1 MARQL
6 IVELLH
12 IVRRMLEDMAS
23 LLHQAAEALRVS
35 EEARENEVRPAPNE
49 PSASREARPAPA
61 SSEEEPRP
69 APSEEEVRPA
79 PTEPSASRE
88 ARPAPAPSEEE
99 VRPAPT
105 EPSASREARAAPA
118 PSEEGARPA
127 PAPTEEPLPAAS
139 EARQASNEAGPALT
153 KKRCW
158 AVVRHEDETKLGIY
172 FKYTTYAEAVRDR
185 DVPWTSR
192 EPIPFMRGSFSKS
205 YWILEQA
212 EEFFRHETGLR
223 EISYFKN

>member
-6 IVELLH
+6 IVVLLH
-12 IVRRMLEDMAS
+12 IVRQMLEDMAS
-23 LLHQAAEALRVS
+23 LLHQAAEALTVS

-61 SSEEEPRP
+61 SREEEPWP

-105 EPSASREARAAPA
+105 EPSASREARPAPA
-118 PSEEGARPA
+118 PSEEGSGPA
-127 PAPTEEPLPAAS
+127 PAPTEEVPTATS
-139 EARQASNEAGPALT
+139 EAGPART

-172 FKYTTYAEAVRDR
+172 FKYATYADAVRDR
-185 DVPWTSR
+185 AIPWTGR
-192 EPIPFMRGSFSKS
+192 GPIPFMRGSFSRG
-205 YWILEQA
+205 YWILEEA
-212 EEFFRHETGLR
+212 EEFFRDEAGLR
-223 EISYFKN
+223 EISYFKH